1 MREGSYQDIDQ
12 RTFNFANR
20 VIKMI
25 PQLPNNVTTWK
36 IGAQVID
43 SATSVNSNIV
53 QARGGLS
60 KKDFTHHL
68 RISLKEARET
78 KRWLEMIIAVG
89 LAPEEKMCW
98 LLAENEEIICILVTM
113 IKNSQDESLNK
124 E

>member
-20 VIKMI
+20 VIKMV
-25 PQLPNNVTTWK
+25 PQLPNNVATWK

-78 KRWLEMIIAVG
+78 KRWLEMIVAVG
-89 LAPEEKMCW
+89 LTDIQRMQP
-98 LLAENEEIICILVTM
+98 LLNENEEIICILVTM
-113 IKNSQDESLNK
+113 IINSQDEDLNK
-124 E
+124 K

>member
-1 MREGSYQDIDQ
+1 MEGKNYQDIDQ
-12 RTFNFANR
+12 RTFNFAAR
-20 VIKMI
+20 VIKMV

-36 IGAQVID
+36 IGSQVID

-78 KRWLEMIIAVG
+78 KRWLEMIVEVG
-89 LAPEEKMCW
+89 LTEGVRME
-98 LLAENEEIICILVTM
+98 LLLKENEEIICILVSM
-113 IKNSQDESLNK
+113 IKNSQDVSLNK

>member
-89 LAPEEKMCW
+89 LAPEKNV
-98 LLAENEEIICILVTM
+98 LAVGGKRRNNLYFGYNDKKFTR
-113 IKNSQDESLNK
+113 
-124 E
+124 